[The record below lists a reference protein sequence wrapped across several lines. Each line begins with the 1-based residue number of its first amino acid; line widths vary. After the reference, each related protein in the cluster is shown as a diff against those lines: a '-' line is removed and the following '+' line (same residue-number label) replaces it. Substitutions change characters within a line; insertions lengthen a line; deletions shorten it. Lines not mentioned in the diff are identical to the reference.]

1 MKRCA
6 VVNDISGFGRCSLT
20 AAIPI
25 ISSLGIQANPVV
37 TGVFTNQTGY
47 DSYKFHDL
55 TNMLPSFCEEWKKLG
70 ATFDGILTGFLLTE
84 HQCEHIENFVDNF
97 KTDKTLL
104 LVDPV
109 LGDDG
114 KLYDCFNESL
124 VESIKRL
131 VKKADIITPNITELK
146 LLSGE
151 EDLETGA
158 KKLLSTGIKSVIVTG
173 IIEEDTI
180 SCLVF
185 SDNKIQK
192 HTTKLIRFGGKEAH
206 FSGTG
211 DIFSSIVMG
220 KMLSGCSV
228 FKAAKQAVDFI
239 GNAIRNTN
247 VTDRN
252 DGIDFEKFLK
262 DL

>member
-1 MKRCA
+1 MKKCA
-6 VVNDISGFGRCSLT
+6 IVNDISGFGRCSLT

-47 DSYKFHDL
+47 ESYKFHDL
-55 TNMLPSFCEEWKKLG
+55 TNMLPAFCDEWKKLG
-70 ATFDGILTGFLLTE
+70 VTFDGILTGFLLTE
-84 HQCEHIENFVDNF
+84 HQCEHIENFINNF
-97 KTDKTLL
+97 KTNKTLL

-109 LGDDG
+109 LGDEG

-124 VESIKRL
+124 VENVKRL

-151 EDLETGA
+151 DDVEKGA
-158 KKLLSTGIKSVIVTG
+158 KRLLSDGIKSVIVTG
-173 IIEEDTI
+173 IIENDTI

-185 SDNKIQK
+185 SNERKEKYSTQ
-192 HTTKLIRFGGKEAH
+192 LIKFGGKEAH

-211 DIFSSIVMG
+211 DIFSSIIMG
-220 KMLSGCSV
+220 KMLNGFSV
-228 FKAAKQAVDFI
+228 FDAAKEAVEFI
-239 GNAIRNTN
+239 GKSISNSN
-247 VTDRN
+247 VNNRN

-262 DL
+262 EL

>member
-1 MKRCA
+1 MKKCA
-6 VVNDISGFGRCSLT
+6 IVNDISGFGRCSLT
-20 AAIPI
+20 AAMPI

-47 DSYKFHDL
+47 ESYKFHDL
-55 TNMLPSFCEEWKKLG
+55 TDMLPSFCEEWKKLG
-70 ATFDGILTGFLLTE
+70 ASFDGILTGFLLTE
-84 HQCEHIENFVDNF
+84 HQCKHIESFIDTF

-109 LGDDG
+109 LGDEG
-114 KLYDCFNESL
+114 KLYDCFNDRVIES
-124 VESIKRL
+124 VKSL
-131 VKKADIITPNITELK
+131 VKKADIITPNITELNFLSGEDDILKGAEK
-146 LLSGE
+146 LLSI
-151 EDLETGA
+151 
-158 KKLLSTGIKSVIVTG
+158 GIKSVIVTG
-173 IIEEDTI
+173 IIEEDNI

-185 SDNKIQK
+185 SDGKK
-192 HTTKLIRFGGKEAH
+192 EKYSTKLIKFGGKEAR

-220 KMLSGCSV
+220 KILNGFSV
-228 FKAAKQAVDFI
+228 FDAAKEAVDFI
-239 GNAIRNTN
+239 GTAISNSN
-247 VTDRN
+247 VNDRN